1 MLFWFFVGVPGCLVP
16 SSLPTKSSKIHHLQ
30 GLVVKS
36 LVWLCE
42 MFNVFV
48 LVAHNPGTAKNK
60 TKKRDDLG
68 GKCGIGLCGND
79 YVLGIWMLLIMA
91 FVFFQG

>member
-1 MLFWFFVGVPGCLVP
+1 MLFWFFVGVPGFLVP
-16 SSLPTKSSKIHHLQ
+16 SSLPTKRSKIHHLQ

-48 LVAHNPGTAKNK
+48 LVAHNPGTANK

-68 GKCGIGLCGND
+68 RD
-79 YVLGIWMLLIMA
+79 VVLDGVVMIMYLA
-91 FVFFQG
+91 FGCYKSCHVF